1 MMCNTTYVN
10 PLMLNDES
18 SEMPNSR
25 NATIDVD
32 IRNRKKR
39 SVSVKRTL
47 RNRRQIEMDNSLDKG
62 LSENRTLVSIVINK

>member
-1 MMCNTTYVN
+1 MCNTTYVN

-47 RNRRQIEMDNSLDKG
+47 RNRRQIETDNSLDKG

>member
-10 PLMLNDES
+10 PLMFNDES
-18 SEMPNSR
+18 SEMPNSG

-47 RNRRQIEMDNSLDKG
+47 RNRRQIETDNSLDKG

>member
-18 SEMPNSR
+18 SEMPNSV

-47 RNRRQIEMDNSLDKG
+47 RNRRQIETDNSLDKG